1 MSLADFPDLT
11 RLPKG
16 RRMQLADELWQSCVD
31 DSTQIP
37 RWHQEALQQR
47 WSDYRN
53 GKVKRISLKELERRL
68 GKRCHL

>member
-1 MSLADFPDLT
+1 
-11 RLPKG
+11 
-16 RRMQLADELWQSCVD
+16 MQLADELWQSCVD

-68 GKRCHL
+68 GKRCRL